1 MSAVFL
7 YKDER
12 IADVLPGCHLHT
24 TSLYEINSFL
34 KDNGFYRMTEYSAK
48 LTVSRP
54 VEGGSGDIMESQ
66 YGKGEEIFTEDVD
79 WGGGGMNVRK

>member
-24 TSLYEINSFL
+24 TSLYGINSFL

-54 VEGGSGDIMESQ
+54 AKEGSEDVMEAQ

-79 WGGGGMNVRK
+79 WKVEE